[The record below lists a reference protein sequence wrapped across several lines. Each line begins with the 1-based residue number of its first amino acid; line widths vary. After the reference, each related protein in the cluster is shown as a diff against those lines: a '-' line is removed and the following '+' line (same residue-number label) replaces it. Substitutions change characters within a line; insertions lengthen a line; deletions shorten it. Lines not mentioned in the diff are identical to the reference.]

1 VSEIP
6 GLVDLARERKVV
18 AVHFSDFDAQKE
30 PRDVAAELRRLGVTY
45 PVAHDPENELFRAYG
60 NRTRPDLFFFDARG
74 RVRHKIVGASERAE
88 WSRVLDQLAAE
99 A

>member
-6 GLVDLARERKVV
+6 GLVDLARERRVV
-18 AVHFSDFDAQKE
+18 AVHFSDFDQQKD
-30 PRDVAAELRRLGVTY
+30 PRDVELEVKRLGVTY
-45 PVAHDPENELFRAYG
+45 PVAHDPANELYRAYG

-88 WSRVLDQLAAE
+88 WTRILDQLAGE
-99 A
+99 V